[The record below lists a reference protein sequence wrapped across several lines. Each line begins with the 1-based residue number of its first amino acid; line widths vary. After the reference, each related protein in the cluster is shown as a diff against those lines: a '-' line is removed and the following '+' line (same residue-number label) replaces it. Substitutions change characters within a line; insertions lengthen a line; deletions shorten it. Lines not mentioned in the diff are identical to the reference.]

1 MKKVDEKDFPIL
13 VEIYNTKGRRAVN
26 AHIRETY
33 GLKNPWYVVQRI
45 CKTPGYKYDET
56 NDRFEMTNLRDDE
69 NIFMSMDEL
78 CGKHN
83 KNNSFSVVDAA
94 GHNLNVSMEKLIH
107 ELISD
112 RLLELS
118 RYVSLETSSRTIL
131 IDKTSMVEAGYSVIT
146 H

>member
-1 MKKVDEKDFPIL
+1 M
-13 VEIYNTKGRRAVN
+13 
-26 AHIRETY
+26 
-33 GLKNPWYVVQRI
+33 
-45 CKTPGYKYDET
+45 
-56 NDRFEMTNLRDDE
+56 
-69 NIFMSMDEL
+69 
-78 CGKHN
+78 
-83 KNNSFSVVDAA
+83 DAA